1 MMRRALA
8 VTVVGMGLLTSSG
21 TQRPA
26 AAIFCAN
33 CAQEITQQLNWGQNW
48 IEMGKQLEQARSI
61 YTEVQ
66 GTYTQARTVWEAATR
81 ITDLGS
87 AVSALGAVGI
97 QNPLPVNPYALQS
110 LLNGTGG
117 IQGSLASLGGL
128 VSSTATTNQVYR
140 VQGGNFAQD
149 EMIRRASSLSG
160 AQGVALQL
168 HESAAQRSPLL
179 AQLQARLSTA
189 RDPTERE
196 ALMVRLQAETAQI
209 QNQQVQAQAA
219 ASYQA
224 AQAQVDQLRQEERL
238 QKSIDEALTVLDGR
252 AGAPAQ
258 APATAGVGS

>member
-8 VTVVGMGLLTSSG
+8 VAVVGMGLLTSSG

-33 CAQEITQQLNWGQNW
+33 CAQEITAQLNWGQNW
-48 IEMGKQLEQARSI
+48 VEMGKQLTQARAI
-61 YTEVQ
+61 YTEVA
-66 GTYTQARTVWEAATR
+66 GTYTQAQTVWNAATR
-81 ITDLGS
+81 VTDLGS
-87 AVSALGAVGI
+87 AVGLLGVMGI
-97 QNPLPVNPYALQS
+97 QNPLPVNAYSMQA

-117 IQGSLASLGGL
+117 LQGTMASLSGL
-128 VSSTATTNQVYR
+128 VNSTATTNQVYR

-149 EMIRRASSLSG
+149 EMIRRASALSG
-160 AQGVALQL
+160 SQAVAMQL
-168 HESAAQRSPLL
+168 HDSAAQRSPLL
-179 AQLQARLSTA
+179 AQLQARLNTA
-189 RDPTERE
+189 ADPTERE

-238 QKSIDEALTVLDGR
+238 QKSLDEALNVLDGR
-252 AGAPAQ
+252 SAAPTRAVV
-258 APATAGVGS
+258 TASVGS

>member
-1 MMRRALA
+1 MMRRSLA
-8 VTVVGMGLLTSSG
+8 VAVVGVGLLTSSG

-26 AAIFCAN
+26 SAIICAN

-48 IEMGKQLEQARSI
+48 VEMGKQLEQARSI

-66 GTYTQARTVWEAATR
+66 GTYTQARTVWSAATR

-87 AVSALGAVGI
+87 AVGALGTIGI
-97 QNPLPVNPYALQS
+97 QNPLPVNPYSMQA

-117 IQGSLASLGGL
+117 IEGSLASLNGL
-128 VSSTATTNQVYR
+128 LTSTQTTNQVYR

-149 EMIRRASSLSG
+149 EMIRRASALSG
-160 AQGVALQL
+160 SQSVSLQL
-168 HESAAQRSPLL
+168 HQSAAERSPLL
-179 AQLQARLSTA
+179 AQLQARLATA

-252 AGAPAQ
+252 TGAPAS
-258 APATAGVGS
+258 APATASVGS